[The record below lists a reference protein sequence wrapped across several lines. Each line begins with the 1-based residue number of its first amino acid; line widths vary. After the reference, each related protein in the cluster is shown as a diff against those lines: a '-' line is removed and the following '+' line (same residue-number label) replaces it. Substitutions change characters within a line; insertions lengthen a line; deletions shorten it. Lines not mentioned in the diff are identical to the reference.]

1 MALLG
6 KIIKGAVHLG
16 YNLVSEVNDPVA
28 AQQEILKE
36 LLTKAAGTAF
46 GIHYGFDQ
54 MLESDNI
61 MQAFA
66 SRVPIHEYHDIY
78 NGWWH
83 RQRAGVSD
91 VTWPGFTEYFALSSG
106 TTGGPSKHIPVS
118 EDMIKAIRTTGIRQI
133 LSLAN
138 FDLPADIYEKEI
150 LMLGSTTQ
158 LVDKGDYLEG
168 EISGI
173 SASRIPGWFESYYKP
188 GKDIASLNDF
198 DARVQEIVLQAPK
211 WDIGALSGIP
221 SWIQL
226 MLERVVEHH
235 NLKTIHDIWPNLS
248 IYATGGIAYEPY
260 RKGFEKLLARPIIF
274 VDTYL
279 ASEGFF
285 AFQSRPETRA
295 MALVLNN
302 GIYFEFVP
310 FNEQNF
316 DGEGKLVENPTVVSI
331 GDVEEEQEYAL
342 LASTCSGAWRY
353 MIGDT
358 VRFTD
363 KARSEILITGR
374 IKHFLSVTGEQL
386 SVENMNDAFAQ
397 IEKELGITVREFTVS
412 AIPYEQYF
420 AHRWYIG
427 TDDPVDASI
436 VMEKLDTTLKSLNK
450 NYRRARERGL
460 KQVYVELLSPS
471 VFYRWQESNNKL
483 GGQTKTPRVMTKDQL
498 ANWEEFISG
507 SKAV

>member
-16 YNLVSEVNDPVA
+16 YNLVSDVSDPVA
-28 AQQEILKE
+28 AQQDIIKE
-36 LLTKAAGTAF
+36 LLTKAANTAF
-46 GIHYGFDQ
+46 GTHYRFDEI
-54 MLESDNI
+54 LASENI

-66 SRVPIHEYHDIY
+66 RRVPIHEYHDIY
-78 NGWWH
+78 NQWWH
-83 RQRAGVSD
+83 RQRASEPD
-91 VTWPGFTEYFALSSG
+91 ITWPGATEYFALSSG

-118 EDMIKAIRTTGIRQI
+118 EEMIKAIRTTGIRQI

-198 DARVQEIVLQAPK
+198 DARVQEIVLQAPN

-226 MLERVVEHH
+226 MLERVVQHH
-235 NLKTIHDIWPNLS
+235 KLDTIHDIWPNLS
-248 IYATGGIAYEPY
+248 MYATGGIAYEPY
-260 RKGFEKLLARPIIF
+260 KKGFEKLLARPIIF
-274 VDTYL
+274 IDTYL

-285 AFQSRPETRA
+285 AFQSRPDTRA

-310 FNEQNF
+310 FSEQNF
-316 DGEGKLVENPTVVSI
+316 TAEGKLVENPTVLTI
-331 GDVEEEQEYAL
+331 GEIEEDQEYAL
-342 LASTCSGAWRY
+342 LVSTCSGAWRY

-386 SVENMNDAFAQ
+386 SVENMNEAVSLV
-397 IEKELGITVREFTVS
+397 EKELGITIREFTVS

-427 TDDPVDASI
+427 TDDTTDSAAVG
-436 VMEKLDTTLKSLNK
+436 EKLDTAIKSLNK

-471 VFYRWQESNNKL
+471 VFYQWQESNNKL
-483 GGQTKTPRVMTKDQL
+483 GGQTKTPRVMAKDQL
-498 ANWEEFISG
+498 ASWEEFISG

>member
-28 AQQEILKE
+28 AQKDILKE
-36 LLTKAAGTAF
+36 LLTKAADTAF
-46 GIHYGFDQ
+46 GKQYGFSEI
-54 MLESDNI
+54 LASENI
-61 MQAFA
+61 LQAFA
-66 SRVPIHEYHDIY
+66 SRVPIHDYYDIY
-78 NGWWH
+78 NQWWH
-83 RQRAGVSD
+83 RQRASESD
-91 VTWPGFTEYFALSSG
+91 ITWPGNTEYFALSSG

-118 EDMIKAIRTTGIRQI
+118 EEMIKAIRTTGIRQI

-198 DARVQEIVLQAPK
+198 DARVQEIVLKAPT

-226 MLERVVEHH
+226 MLERVIEHH
-235 NLKTIHDIWPNLS
+235 KLNTIHDIWPNLS

-260 RKGFEKLLARPIIF
+260 KKGFDKLLARPIIF

-285 AFQSRPETRA
+285 AFQSRPDTRA

-302 GIYFEFVP
+302 GIYFEFIP

-316 DGEGKLVENPTVVSI
+316 NSEGKLVENPTVLTI
-331 GDVEEEQEYAL
+331 ADIEEEQEYAL
-342 LASTCSGAWRY
+342 LVSTCAGAWRY

-386 SVENMNDAFAQ
+386 SVENMNDAFAEV
-397 IEKELGITVREFTVS
+397 EKELGITIREFTVT

-427 TDDPVDASI
+427 TDDPVEAST
-436 VMEKLDTTLKSLNK
+436 VREKLDTILQSLNK

-471 VFYRWQESNNKL
+471 VFYQWQESNNKL
-483 GGQTKTPRVMTKDQL
+483 GGQTKTPRVMTKEQL
-498 ANWEEFISG
+498 ADWEEFISG

>member
-1 MALLG
+1 VALLG

-28 AQQEILKE
+28 AQQELLKE

-46 GIHYGFDQ
+46 GEHYRFNDI
-54 MLESDNI
+54 LASDHI
-61 MQAFA
+61 TQAFA

-78 NGWWH
+78 NQWWH
-83 RQRAGVSD
+83 RQRASETD
-91 VTWPGFTEYFALSSG
+91 ITWPGNTEYFALSSG

-118 EDMIKAIRTTGIRQI
+118 EEMIKAIRTTGIRQI

-188 GKDIASLNDF
+188 GKEIAGINDF
-198 DARVQEIVLQAPK
+198 DTRVQEIIHQAPN

-235 NLKTIHDIWPNLS
+235 KLQTIHDIWPNLS

-285 AFQSRPETRA
+285 AFQSRPDTRA
-295 MALVLNN
+295 MGLVLNN

-316 DGEGKLVENPTVVSI
+316 DEEGKLVENPTVLNI
-331 GDVEEEQEYAL
+331 AGVEEDQEYAL
-342 LASTCSGAWRY
+342 LVSTCSGAWRY

-386 SVENMNDAFAQ
+386 SVENMNEAIAQ
-397 IEKELGITVREFTVS
+397 VEAGLGITIREFTVS
-412 AIPYEQYF
+412 AIPYGQYF

-427 TDDPVDASI
+427 TDDPVDHAA
-436 VMEKLDTTLKSLNK
+436 VKEKLDTTLKSLNK

-460 KQVYVELLSPS
+460 KEVYTELLSPS
-471 VFYRWQESNNKL
+471 VFHSWQESNNKL
-483 GGQTKTPRVMTKDQL
+483 GGQTKTPRVMTKEQL
-498 ANWEEFISG
+498 ASWEEFISG
-507 SKAV
+507 SKAL

>member
-1 MALLG
+1 
-6 KIIKGAVHLG
+6 
-16 YNLVSEVNDPVA
+16 
-28 AQQEILKE
+28 
-36 LLTKAAGTAF
+36 
-46 GIHYGFDQ
+46 
-54 MLESDNI
+54 
-61 MQAFA
+61 
-66 SRVPIHEYHDIY
+66 
-78 NGWWH
+78 
-83 RQRAGVSD
+83 
-91 VTWPGFTEYFALSSG
+91 
-106 TTGGPSKHIPVS
+106 
-118 EDMIKAIRTTGIRQI
+118 
-133 LSLAN
+133 
-138 FDLPADIYEKEI
+138 
-150 LMLGSTTQ
+150 
-158 LVDKGDYLEG
+158 
-168 EISGI
+168 
-173 SASRIPGWFESYYKP
+173 
-188 GKDIASLNDF
+188 
-198 DARVQEIVLQAPK
+198 
-211 WDIGALSGIP
+211 
-221 SWIQL
+221 

-235 NLKTIHDIWPNLS
+235 NLQTIHDIWPNLS

-260 RKGFEKLLARPIIF
+260 RKGFEKLLAKPIIF

-316 DGEGKLVENPTVVSI
+316 TGEGKLVENPTILSI
-331 GDVEEEQEYAL
+331 ADVEEEQEYAL
-342 LASTCSGAWRY
+342 LVSTCSGAWRY

-386 SVENMNDAFAQ
+386 SVENMNEGVAQ
-397 IEKELGITVREFTVS
+397 VEKELGITIREFSVS

-427 TDDPVDASI
+427 TDDTLDSDA
-436 VMEKLDTTLKSLNK
+436 VRDKLDGTLKSLNK

-460 KQVYVELLSPS
+460 KQVYIELLSPS

>member
-16 YNLVSEVNDPVA
+16 YNLVSEVSDPVA
-28 AQQEILKE
+28 AQKDILKE
-36 LLTKAAGTAF
+36 LLTKAADTAF
-46 GIHYGFDQ
+46 GKYYDFAEI
-54 MLESDNI
+54 LASDNL
-61 MQAFA
+61 MQTFA
-66 SRVPIHEYHDIY
+66 ARVPIHDYYDIY
-78 NGWWH
+78 NQWWQ
-83 RQRAGVSD
+83 RQRASEPD
-91 VTWPGFTEYFALSSG
+91 ISWPGATEYFALSSG

-118 EDMIKAIRTTGIRQI
+118 EEMIKAIRTTGIRQI

-198 DARVQEIVLQAPK
+198 DARVQEIVLQAPN

-226 MLERVVEHH
+226 MLERVVEYHH
-235 NLKTIHDIWPNLS
+235 LNTIHDIWPNLS

-285 AFQSRPETRA
+285 AFQSRPDTRA

-310 FNEQNF
+310 FNEHNF
-316 DGEGKLVENPTVVSI
+316 DGEGKLVENPNVLTI
-331 GDVEEEQEYAL
+331 ADIEEEQEYAL
-342 LASTCSGAWRY
+342 LASTCAGAWRY

-386 SVENMNDAFAQ
+386 SVENMNDAFAEV
-397 IEKELGITVREFTVS
+397 EKELSITVREFTVS

-420 AHRWYIG
+420 AHQWYIG
-427 TDDPVDASI
+427 TDDTINSDLVQ
-436 VMEKLDTTLKSLNK
+436 EKLDTILQNLNK

-460 KQVYVELLSPS
+460 KRVYVELLSPS
-471 VFYRWQESNNKL
+471 VFYKWQESNNKL
-483 GGQTKTPRVMTKDQL
+483 GGQTKTPRVMTKEQL
-498 ANWEEFISG
+498 TSWEEFISG